1 MKCIFS
7 GTFVSVCGGG
17 GCEEIIYHF
26 SSKLE
31 TISVEASTYLHGAH
45 IPTLTK

>member
-7 GTFVSVCGGG
+7 GTFVSVCGGE

-26 SSKLE
+26 SSKLD
-31 TISVEASTYLHGAH
+31 SVEASTYSYATHV
-45 IPTLTK
+45 PTLTK